1 MELMKSIKSM
11 KLGLS
16 EIISF
21 TLGLILAI
29 VLLRS
34 INYRNCIVLSSS
46 VSKELLDSKVYSAEN
61 DKCYRVVKKE

>member
-1 MELMKSIKSM
+1 MKLMKLM
-11 KLGLS
+11 NLLLT

>member
-11 KLGLS
+11 KLGLT
-16 EIISF
+16 EIMSF